1 MQHQSLAY
9 VVLDYCSKDVTMEG
23 KACQAMSQLP
33 IGLYLW
39 AVSDVLKSEICFS
52 HKVVWL
58 SLRVW
63 SLRTEVRVPSHQ
75 KVPDEVV
82 WAADQG
88 MTPCRI
94 SSHVQ
99 FVGALR

>member
-1 MQHQSLAY
+1 MQHQSLTY
-9 VVLDYCSKDVTMEG
+9 VALDYCSKDVKME
-23 KACQAMSQLP
+23 AMSQLP

-39 AVSDVLKSEICFS
+39 AVNDVLKSEICFS

-58 SLRVW
+58 SRRVR

-88 MTPCRI
+88 MTPCRV